1 MTDERQRRPQ
11 PQAAG
16 RVPAV
21 AAAGASGR
29 AAATAGAAGLAGA
42 SARVR
47 RSRLAAMGRELGR
60 SRSAV
65 IGAVLL
71 GLVVVSCAIVPLLW
85 GVDPDAGDLLARL
98 VPPVWSDGGTWAH
111 PLGTDNLGRDV
122 LARILAGGRISL
134 AVALATVLVAC
145 AIGITLGVISGYFGG
160 WVDSIIM
167 RVGDLFLA
175 YPFMLLTISVIA
187 ILGPSLVNLV
197 LVLAL
202 SDWVTYARTVR
213 GSVLSV
219 KGREYVTAARAIGT
233 RNGTIIRRHVVPN
246 VLSPILVL
254 GTVRAA
260 NYIIWESG
268 LSFLGMGVPPP
279 TATWGMMLAEGRN
292 YILDAWWLA
301 TLPGVAI
308 MLTILSVNLLGDG
321 LRDALDP
328 RLKRVLK

>member
-1 MTDERQRRPQ
+1 MSEVSTPESTVSRAEDALQERTRF
-11 PQAAG
+11 QA
-16 RVPAV
+16 RLE
-21 AAAGASGR
+21 R
-29 AAATAGAAGLAGA
+29 IA
-42 SARVR
+42 SAY
-47 RSRLAAMGRELGR
+47 REMKR

-65 IGAVLL
+65 IGGVLL
-71 GLVVVSCAIVPLLW
+71 MLVILACALAPEMWNL
-85 GVDPDAGDLLARL
+85 DPNGTDLLGRFA
-98 VPPVWSDGGTWAH
+98 PPVWQEGGTWAH
-111 PLGTDNLGRDV
+111 PLGADNLGRDV

-134 AVALATVLVAC
+134 TVAFATVIVAVAV
-145 AIGITLGVISGYFGG
+145 GMTLGVVSGYFGG

-197 LVLAL
+197 IVLAL

-219 KGREYVTAARAIGT
+219 KNREYVTAARAIGT
-233 RNGTIIRRHVVPN
+233 RHSVIILRHIIPN

-279 TATWGMMLAEGRN
+279 TSTWGMMLAEGRN

-301 TLPGVAI
+301 TLPGLAI
-308 MLTILSVNLLGDG
+308 MVTILSVNLMGDG

>member
-1 MTDERQRRPQ
+1 MTTTVDPAALPAALPAPHGARRLL
-11 PQAAG
+11 
-16 RVPAV
+16 RN
-21 AAAGASGR
+21 
-29 AAATAGAAGLAGA
+29 LA
-42 SARVR
+42 RH
-47 RSRLAAMGRELGR
+47 
-60 SRSAV
+60 RSAV
-65 IGAVLL
+65 IGGALL
-71 GLVVVSCAIVPLLW
+71 ALILFACFILPWLW
-85 GVDPDAGDLLARL
+85 GVNPTATSLLNRF
-98 VPPVWSDGGTWAH
+98 VPPVWEEGGRWAH

-122 LARILAGGRISL
+122 LARILIGGRVSL
-134 AVALATVLVAC
+134 MVAICTVSVAVTVGLILGALA
-145 AIGITLGVISGYFGG
+145 GYFGG

-187 ILGPSLVNLV
+187 ILGPSLWVLI

-219 KGREYVTAARAIGT
+219 KAREYVTAARSIGT
-233 RNGTIIRRHVVPN
+233 SDGVILRTHILPN
-246 VLSPILVL
+246 IMSPVLVL

-279 TATWGMMLAEGRN
+279 TPTWGMMLAEGRG

-301 TLPGVAI
+301 TLPGLAI
-308 MLTILSVNLLGDG
+308 MLTILSVNLVGDG
-321 LRDALDP
+321 LRDVLDP
-328 RLKRVLK
+328 RLKGNKR